1 MQPHTAAPRHFVAS
15 PGMPGV
21 GLPSDRLARIAAR
34 RAFVVLKSSFHEAV
48 SDLAGTQAEWLRRQ
62 VRAAEEPTDLLLL
75 RAPVF
80 AALADGGLEHRQ
92 RRHALR
98 RGLAALFPQMETA
111 PTSGF
116 ASF

>member
-1 MQPHTAAPRHFVAS
+1 MQPHTAAPRHFVAT
-15 PGMPGV
+15 PTMPGI
-21 GLPSDRLARIAAR
+21 GMPSDRLARIAAR
-34 RAFVVLKSSFHEAV
+34 RAFVALKNSFHEAV
-48 SDLAGTQAEWLRRQ
+48 SDLAGSQADWLRGQ

-98 RGLAALFPQMETA
+98 SGLAALFPQMDAA
-111 PTSGF
+111 PASGF
-116 ASF
+116 AAF

>member
-1 MQPHTAAPRHFVAS
+1 MQPHAAAPRHFVSS
-15 PGMPGV
+15 PGLPGV

-34 RAFVVLKSSFHEAV
+34 RAFVVLKNSFHEAV
-48 SDLAGTQAEWLRRQ
+48 SDLDGAQAEWLRGQ

-98 RGLAALFPQMETA
+98 RGLSVLFPSIETGPA
-111 PTSGF
+111 SGF
-116 ASF
+116 AAF